1 MKRLLGGLLLLAL
14 GGAAYHIGMARF
26 GSGSPPSMAPVEQQ
40 ADLVEVSKA
49 HRTLTLVR
57 GGMPIATFP
66 VAFGAAAD
74 AGPKRQE
81 GDERTPE
88 GQYRIDWRNARSSYY
103 LSLHISYPDASDIAK
118 ARRRGVAPGGN
129 VMIHGLPNGWS
140 WFGSVHHLA
149 DWTDGCIAV
158 TNAEMREIWARVP
171 DGTPI
176 RIDP

>member
-1 MKRLLGGLLLLAL
+1 MKRLLSGLVLLAL
-14 GGAAYHIGMARF
+14 GGTAYHAGMARF
-26 GSGSPPSMAPVEQQ
+26 GSGSPPPMVPLEQQ
-40 ADLVEVSKA
+40 ADLIEVSKSQ
-49 HRTLTLVR
+49 RTLTLARDGV
-57 GGMPIATFP
+57 PIATFP

-88 GQYRIDWRNARSSYY
+88 GQYLIDWRNARSSAY
-103 LSLHISYPDASDIAK
+103 LSLHISYPDAGDLAG
-118 ARRRGVAPGGN
+118 ANRRGVPPGGDI
-129 VMIHGLPNGWS
+129 MIHGLPNGWG
-140 WFGSVHHLA
+140 WLGPIHHLV

-171 DGTPI
+171 NGTPI

>member
-26 GSGSPPSMAPVEQQ
+26 GSGSPPAMAPVQQQ

-57 GGMPIATFP
+57 SGMPIARFP

-81 GDERTPE
+81 GDGRTPE
-88 GQYRIDWRNARSSYY
+88 GQYRIDWRNARSSYH
-103 LSLHISYPDASDIAK
+103 LSLHISYPDATDIAG
-118 ARRRGVAPGGN
+118 ARRRGVQPGGN
-129 VMIHGLPNGWS
+129 VMIHGLPNGCS
-140 WFGSVHHLA
+140 WFGSVHRLV

-158 TNAEMREIWARVP
+158 TNAEMDEIWRRVP
-171 DGTPI
+171 VGTPI
-176 RIDP
+176 RIVP